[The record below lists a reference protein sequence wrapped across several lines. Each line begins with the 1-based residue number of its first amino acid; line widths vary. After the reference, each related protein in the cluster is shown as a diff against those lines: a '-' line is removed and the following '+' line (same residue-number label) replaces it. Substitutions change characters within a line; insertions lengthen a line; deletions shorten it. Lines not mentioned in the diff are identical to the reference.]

1 MANIITLLRYPL
13 LFIFIAIQ
21 YTGGPTLKLWSVPFI
36 LFIILMDSLDGIIA
50 RHRQETSLLGSVLD
64 IATDRTL
71 EFLLWVVFADVDA
84 IPILVPLIVITR
96 GVTVDA
102 VRSVGMQHGEAAFDQ
117 PESAISRFLV
127 SSRFMRSSYGFVKA
141 VSFSLLTLYTG
152 LLAGGSSSTGTVHTL
167 ALIFT
172 WISVA
177 YCLLRGIPVLI
188 EGYVTLEAKDQARDG
203 SQK

>member
-21 YTGGPTLKLWSVPFI
+21 YSGGPTLKLWSVPFV
-36 LFIILMDSLDGIIA
+36 LFIIIMDSLDGIIA

-71 EFLLWVVFADVDA
+71 EFLLWVIFADLDA
-84 IPILVPLIVITR
+84 IPVLVPLVVITR
-96 GVTVDA
+96 GIAVDV
-102 VRSVGMQHGEAAFDQ
+102 VRSMEMQHGQAAFDQ
-117 PESAISRFLV
+117 PKSSITQFLV

-141 VSFSLLTLYTG
+141 ISFGLLSLYAG
-152 LLAGGSSSTGTVHTL
+152 LLASGSPWTETVHTL
-167 ALIFT
+167 ALLFT
-172 WISVA
+172 WTSVV

-188 EGYVTLEAKDQARDG
+188 DGYATLQDKNSTASK
-203 SQK
+203 